1 MVDPN
6 QSGFKF
12 EVSGTGFLNN
22 LKSHTSNLKESPAMP
37 WVGTSSAGQFSCA
50 MSSQRTLK
58 DLRIKRRGQPVF
70 VQGHVLTRKGQE
82 AAFEAFNDRLAVVK
96 FSDEALVGYDPSELL
111 LPTEIDDQGVPYF
124 EIRPCRSC
132 DILFPLTPEEC
143 ESDPEPT
150 QCPDCA
156 A

>member
-1 MVDPN
+1 
-6 QSGFKF
+6 
-12 EVSGTGFLNN
+12 
-22 LKSHTSNLKESPAMP
+22 MP
-37 WVGTSSAGQFSCA
+37 WVGTSSAGQFACA

-96 FSDEALVGYDPSELL
+96 FSDEGLVGYDPSELL

-132 DILFPLTPEEC
+132 DMLFPLTPEEC